1 MKIKLDAKKLSQK
14 GFNFESEE
22 MLIDFIKQKIE
33 WLESHNKN
41 YTKEQYFIIDMLNEI
56 FSCCE
61 LEGADNLTP
70 PAQK

>member
-14 GFNFESEE
+14 GLNFESES
-22 MLIDFIKQKIE
+22 MLIDFIKHKIE

-41 YTKEQYFIIDMLNEI
+41 YTKEQYFAIDMLNEI

-61 LEGADNLTP
+61 LKGVDSLTP

>member
-1 MKIKLDAKKLSQK
+1 MKIKIDTKKLKQK
-14 GFNFESEE
+14 SFDFESES
-22 MLIDFIKQKIE
+22 MLFNLIKHKIE

-41 YTKEQYFIIDMLNEI
+41 YTKEQYFAIDELKEI

-70 PAQK
+70 PAQN